1 MASFH
6 VADASEY
13 LAITGWGIDGVKL
26 AKKACV
32 FVGQQCKKFSISPV
46 RYEFEVHA

>member
-13 LAITGWGIDGVKL
+13 LAITGWGINDVKL
-26 AKKACV
+26 AKKA
-32 FVGQQCKKFSISPV
+32 
-46 RYEFEVHA
+46 